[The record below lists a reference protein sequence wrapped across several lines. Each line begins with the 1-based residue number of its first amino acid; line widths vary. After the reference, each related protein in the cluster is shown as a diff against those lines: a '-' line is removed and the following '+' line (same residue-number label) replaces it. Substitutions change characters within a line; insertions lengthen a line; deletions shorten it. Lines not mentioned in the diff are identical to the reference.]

1 MKTAHWW
8 QDQPLTISAIQRFVC
23 GGSKKAFDEYVSKA
37 SYDTEQLLHL
47 FSPDGHEGMVYYV
60 EEQHGKLLD
69 DYLAHTAPS
78 GIHQIAYTNTHCLPE
93 EVGDAHPEFWQL
105 DREGKPLLGY
115 NVYHF
120 GCVNPNGAFH
130 RDILKNIRGL
140 CSHKIGGIFLDGPI
154 MNDKGCYCETCQKDF
169 ARKFGHSIYE
179 ATPFERHKMRVDS
192 VTAHIKEIYETIKS
206 INPEILLY
214 INNSALRPDVTGS
227 NTRRIYDY
235 VDMVGA
241 EGGFYFPDKEPIWMT
256 SAFMKHLE
264 CVVGDPITAGKP
276 MVNFISANDSGV
288 SYQLKTAGE
297 VATTYASTLAN
308 GANVW
313 YGFHCDVFDGKDTPG
328 AKKAREYNE
337 FVQANRPL
345 FRASRS
351 CARLA
356 LMWSDCTAN
365 HYASSVAQSDF
376 TEERESGYAKRGDH
390 RTAFFSFVDM
400 LERCHVQ
407 FDIVDEVSIA
417 QGALEKYDA
426 LILPT
431 VACLSDDNAA
441 RIAAF
446 VENGGNLLGNFDVGM
461 YHEDGRFAGK
471 SKLAE
476 VFGLVGEPKLYDIPF
491 FHSVMFKAGDHPV
504 LNTVTVPHHV
514 VPSLDF
520 EWQFTAD
527 VLPLMVA
534 HPPRAGVYSDMPEER
549 YPAYT
554 ERKYGKGRAYYLS
567 GSFGETYVVRRA
579 IGYRELVK
587 GFCDYNVRPVVSA
600 TDTGVYEASLRRQE
614 DKFLL
619 HLVNKTGAMERPI
632 DKLTPLYN
640 LSVKLNLAD
649 LGIAPKDPTVTAM
662 HGGKL
667 TDLAQNGQE
676 ISFTLDKLDEY
687 ELIVIE

>member
-1 MKTAHWW
+1 MAKAHWW
-8 QDQPLTISAIQRFVC
+8 QDQPLTISAIQRFVV
-23 GGSKKAFDEYVSKA
+23 GGSKKAFDEYVSRA
-37 SYDTEQLLHL
+37 GYDTEQLLHL
-47 FSPDGHEGMVYYV
+47 FSPDGREGMVYYV
-60 EEQHGKLLD
+60 EEQHGALLD
-69 DYLAHTAPS
+69 DYLAYTAPS
-78 GIHQIAYTNTHCLPE
+78 GIHHIAYTNTHCLPE
-93 EVGDAHPEFWQL
+93 EVGNAHPEFWQL
-105 DREGKPLLGY
+105 DREGKPLFGY
-115 NVYHF
+115 NVFHF
-120 GCVNPNGAFH
+120 GCINPNGAFH
-130 RDILKNIRGL
+130 RDLLKNIRGL

-154 MNDKGCYCETCQKDF
+154 MSDKGCYCDTCRADF
-169 ARKFGHSIYE
+169 EAKFGHSIYE
-179 ATPFERHKMRVDS
+179 ATPNEMHKMRTDN

-206 INPEILLY
+206 IDPEILLY

-256 SAFMKHLE
+256 SAYMKHLE

-288 SYQLKTAGE
+288 SYQMKTAGE

-328 AKKAREYNE
+328 AQKAREYNE

-345 FRASRS
+345 FAASRS
-351 CARLA
+351 CARVA
-356 LMWSDCTAN
+356 LMWSDSTAN

-376 TEERESGYAKRGDH
+376 TDEKASGYQKRGDH
-390 RTAFFSFVDM
+390 RTAVLSFVDM
-400 LERCHVQ
+400 LERSHVQ
-407 FDIVDEVSIA
+407 FDILDEVSITE
-417 QGALEKYDA
+417 GALDQYDA

-431 VACLSDDNAA
+431 VACMSDAVAA
-441 RIAAF
+441 CIADF
-446 VENGGNLLGNFDVGM
+446 VKNGGSCLGNFDVGM
-461 YHEDGRFAGK
+461 YHEDGRFAGT

-476 VFGLVGEPKLYDIPF
+476 MFGLVGEPKLYDIPF
-491 FHSVMFKAGDHPV
+491 FHSVMFRAGDHPA
-504 LNTVTVPHHV
+504 TAPVTIPHHV

-520 EWQFTAD
+520 EWQFTSD
-527 VLPLMVA
+527 VLPLMLA
-534 HPPRAGVYSDMPEER
+534 HPPRDGVYSDMPEAR

-554 ERKYGKGRAYYLS
+554 VRPYGKGFAYYLS
-567 GSFGETYVVRRA
+567 GSFGETYALRRA

-587 GFCDYNVRPVVSA
+587 GFCDVASRHVVSA

-619 HLVNKTGAMERPI
+619 HIVNKTGAMERPI
-632 DKLTPLYN
+632 DKLVPLYN
-640 LSVKLNLAD
+640 LSFKLDLAD
-649 LGIAPKDPTVTAM
+649 FGIAAKDFAVTAR

-667 TDLAQNGQE
+667 ADLAQNGQQ